1 MVTTGSLW
9 LSGVSSGSQ
18 FNATKVNGIHPI
30 RSSMCQVE
38 FNLSE
43 QNIVQCEISPFSP
56 KRKGAQLLTTHF
68 SMKVFIYF
76 LSLIYIY
83 NISLSMT
90 ESMFGVFF
98 NNVCVYIYSV
108 HFF

>member
-18 FNATKVNGIHPI
+18 FNATKVNGFPPI
-30 RSSMCQVE
+30 QSSMCQVE

-68 SMKVFIYF
+68 SMKIIIF
-76 LSLIYIY
+76 LDQKLPLTAWKKRDAIFATKV
-83 NISLSMT
+83 LDHR
-90 ESMFGVFF
+90 V
-98 NNVCVYIYSV
+98 SV
-108 HFF
+108 IFLCEMK